1 MVGINENTRGQDIP
15 ANLLSA
21 ARKRALYTTVDKS
34 KTSQETLDY
43 GKYLQQY
50 FNPAVKFAEG
60 HWSTHAN
67 SLNPGSAYGVLSEK
81 VSGPK
86 EANTVL
92 DNSILN
98 NFIRWIN
105 AGRPGTFVDFFR
117 DRWAPIGALNDPNS
131 LNANWNNAVR
141 KSLKKQ
147 LGDETYNKW
156 EQLNLVKNNSSIG
169 GDDVKV

>member
-1 MVGINENTRGQDIP
+1 MNAINENTRGQDIQTDK
-15 ANLLSA
+15 LSA
-21 ARKRALYTTVDKS
+21 ARKRALYVAVDKS
-34 KTSQETLDY
+34 KTPQDTLDY

-60 HWSTHAN
+60 HWSAHAN
-67 SLNPGSAYGVLSEK
+67 SINPGSAYGVLSEK
-81 VSGPK
+81 VSGPE
-86 EANTVL
+86 EANKVL

-98 NFIRWIN
+98 NFIRWVN

-117 DRWAPIGALNDPNS
+117 DRWAPIGATNDPQS

-147 LGDETYNKW
+147 LGDDLYNKW
-156 EQLNLVKNNSSIG
+156 EQLNLVQNNKNM
-169 GDDVKV
+169 DLV